1 VGKFPAESAFGL
13 KAFGRASEVKD
24 VTVRARGPLAGLLA
38 AAIALFACFAAL
50 AGGLSPNPA
59 NDPRLLDKP
68 IEGFRYDHA
77 RGCRDEPPRGMRA
90 FQRWLNRN
98 VRGTSWGIMRCERL
112 RGGGNYSLHSEGR
125 AIDWH
130 LDARRRKERRAARKL
145 IRTLL
150 ARDANGERAAL
161 ARRMGVQGLIFN
173 CKSWWSGQ
181 EGLGKYSYCY
191 RPNGEKRDDL
201 DPTAAHVD
209 HVHIELNWPGARK
222 RTSFWRS
229 PLG

>member
-1 VGKFPAESAFGL
+1 
-13 KAFGRASEVKD
+13 
-24 VTVRARGPLAGLLA
+24 VTVRARGALAGLLA
-38 AAIALFACFAAL
+38 AAIALCACVAAL

-130 LDARRRKERRAARKL
+130 LDARRRTLASTRTATARTARSATTWTQRQPTWTTSTSSSTGPEPASARA
-145 IRTLL
+145 
-150 ARDANGERAAL
+150 
-161 ARRMGVQGLIFN
+161 
-173 CKSWWSGQ
+173 S
-181 EGLGKYSYCY
+181 
-191 RPNGEKRDDL
+191 
-201 DPTAAHVD
+201 
-209 HVHIELNWPGARK
+209 GARPWVSAG
-222 RTSFWRS
+222 RR
-229 PLG
+229 P

>member
-1 VGKFPAESAFGL
+1 
-13 KAFGRASEVKD
+13 
-24 VTVRARGPLAGLLA
+24 VTVGARGALAGLALA
-38 AAIALFACFAAL
+38 LLALIACAAAL
-50 AGGLSPNPA
+50 ASGLSPNPA
-59 NDPRLLDKP
+59 NDPRLLDRP
-68 IEGFRYDHA
+68 IENFRYDHA
-77 RGCRDEPPRGMRA
+77 RGCRDDPPRGMRA
-90 FQRWLNRN
+90 LQKWLQRN
-98 VRGTSWGIMRCERL
+98 VRGESWGIMRCERLRGARL

-130 LDARRRKERRAARKL
+130 LDARRHKERRAARKL

-150 ARDANGERAAL
+150 ARDRNDERAAL

-191 RPNGEKRDDL
+191 RPNGKKRDDL
-201 DPTAAHVD
+201 DPTQAHVD

-222 RTSFWRS
+222 RTSFWRYA
-229 PLG
+229 G